1 MSNRRVEMDRL
12 QELVRLHRLGTP
24 ARQVARVLRMGVDVE
39 RSYRRVLET
48 AGLLRGDVQVL
59 PELEVLKAAVVAAR
73 PAAPPA
79 PQQTSSLEA
88 HRAQVEAWVAKGL
101 RPQAI
106 FTRLQMEAGVP
117 AGSLSAV
124 KRLVGSVRRAQGVS
138 EEDVAIPVET
148 APGEVAQVDFGEV
161 GRLYDADTGTLR
173 RAWVFVMVL
182 GYSRHLFATVVFD
195 QRVETWLR
203 CHEAAFAYFGGV
215 PRCVVPDNLKAAVV
229 RAAFGVDG
237 ERALQRSYRALARH
251 YGFIVD
257 PAPPRAPEKKGKV
270 EAGVRYVKGNF
281 FAGRTGED
289 ARECEA
295 ALQRWLR
302 DVASVRVHGTTGRQP
317 RLLFQQAEATA
328 LRALPTGAWAPEVW
342 HEARVHRDA
351 HVMYGRRLYSVPWRL
366 IGQRVWLCVTA
377 HDVRVYAQDERVAT
391 HPLRGESH
399 RSTVE
404 SHLPEAR
411 AALRHRSRDHWETR
425 AARLGPHTEAY
436 VRAVFDA
443 DDVLSQLRCVQAI
456 VVHLEGFPRERAEAA
471 CRRALHFG
479 NLRYQGLKDILR
491 RGLDL
496 QPLPQDGH
504 LAIATP
510 AATAAPPAPRYAR
523 DVRTLLR

>member
-1 MSNRRVEMDRL
+1 M
-12 QELVRLHRLGTP
+12 
-24 ARQVARVLRMGVDVE
+24 
-39 RSYRRVLET
+39 
-48 AGLLRGDVQVL
+48 
-59 PELEVLKAAVVAAR
+59 
-73 PAAPPA
+73 
-79 PQQTSSLEA
+79 
-88 HRAQVEAWVAKGL
+88 
-101 RPQAI
+101 
-106 FTRLQMEAGVP
+106 
-117 AGSLSAV
+117 
-124 KRLVGSVRRAQGVS
+124 
-138 EEDVAIPVET
+138 
-148 APGEVAQVDFGEV
+148 
-161 GRLYDADTGTLR
+161 
-173 RAWVFVMVL
+173 
-182 GYSRHLFATVVFD
+182 
-195 QRVETWLR
+195 
-203 CHEAAFAYFGGV
+203 
-215 PRCVVPDNLKAAVV
+215 
-229 RAAFGVDG
+229 
-237 ERALQRSYRALARH
+237 
-251 YGFIVD
+251 
-257 PAPPRAPEKKGKV
+257 
-270 EAGVRYVKGNF
+270 
-281 FAGRTGED
+281 
-289 ARECEA
+289 
-295 ALQRWLR
+295 
-302 DVASVRVHGTTGRQP
+302 
-317 RLLFQQAEATA
+317 
-328 LRALPTGAWAPEVW
+328 
-342 HEARVHRDA
+342 HRDA